1 MSLRVSLGAF
11 TSARNAALVSARGDG
26 SAMEA
31 SPARAL
37 RSVFLA
43 YVAAARRRV
52 ADADGSRPSASTSHA
67 VENSATHSAIAS
79 FPAAAASL
87 LAAASRLDASNDVTS
102 SSAACSFSG
111 FSVVAAALVVIVVVV
126 LVVVVVFACPSR
138 IAVVVAHVVVGTAF
152 VTSANAIGID
162 RRRGDRLER
171 AGGCLRAGG
180 VCGDAGEIC
189 EALRS
194 VLPPALAT
202 LPFCSKEPRSAAR
215 TL

>member
-1 MSLRVSLGAF
+1 
-11 TSARNAALVSARGDG
+11 
-26 SAMEA
+26 MEN
-31 SPARAL
+31 R
-37 RSVFLA
+37 
-43 YVAAARRRV
+43 
-52 ADADGSRPSASTSHA
+52 
-67 VENSATHSAIAS
+67 ATHSAIAS

-194 VLPPALAT
+194 VLPPARAAP
-202 LPFCSKEPRSAAR
+202 PFPSVRKNRAAQRVRCSLNDDAAVAERCRSVSGFASSDHALDLKPGRDTVISVKKECLLLCDLLRSFAGAF
-215 TL
+215 